1 MFIFSNSVCLF
12 FLAERKKKQKGSTSP
27 LQDEPEEEELD
38 DETQALDAVAMERIK
53 QILAEYQE
61 EMDNYESKKE
71 SKYKCEVSSKNK

>member
-1 MFIFSNSVCLF
+1 MFS
-12 FLAERKKKQKGSTSP
+12 AERKKKQKGSTSP

-38 DETQALDAVAMERIK
+38 DETQALDAVALERIR

-71 SKYKCEVSSKNK
+71 SKLITVYLGSCLLYKGV